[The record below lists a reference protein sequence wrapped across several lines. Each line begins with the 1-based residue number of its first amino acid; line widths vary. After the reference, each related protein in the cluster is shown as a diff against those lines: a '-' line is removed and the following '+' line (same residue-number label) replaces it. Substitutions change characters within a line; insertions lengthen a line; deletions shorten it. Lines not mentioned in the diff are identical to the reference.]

1 MSCPPQCFVC
11 GVIRAFE
18 DERYPYVFSSME
30 FALNKLLLTV
40 CSARIVANRNKR
52 GVSDSG

>member
-18 DERYPYVFSSME
+18 DESYPYVFSSME

-40 CSARIVANRNKR
+40 CSARSVANRNKR